1 MLDVVQAG
9 GKAVAQISQRT
20 AYFKISYMKLNCII
34 IDDEPLARKGLRE
47 YIGDVEFLHLT
58 GEFDNPL
65 RATDALMEGKVD
77 LIFLDIQMPK
87 ITGMEFLK
95 TLTNPPLVIFTTAY
109 PEYAVDGFELNAAD
123 YLLKPFSF
131 ERFWKAVVKA
141 RTLHD
146 SGKASSLQPIIV
158 EDDHFFIKTDN
169 KLVKVNY
176 SDILYVEALQ
186 NYIAVH
192 TINKKYIT
200 YLTFKSVEESLPQ
213 HIFLKVHKSYLV
225 SLSKIESIEAN
236 EIIIGIHHIPISR
249 NMKEEVMDRI
259 LKGKYLRR

>member
-1 MLDVVQAG
+1 
-9 GKAVAQISQRT
+9 
-20 AYFKISYMKLNCII
+20 MKFNCII

-65 RATDALMEGKVD
+65 RATDVLMNGRVD

-95 TLTNPPLVIFTTAY
+95 SLANPPLVIFTTAY
-109 PEYAVDGFELNAAD
+109 PQYAVDGFELNAVD

-141 RTLHD
+141 RTLYD
-146 SGKASSLQPIIV
+146 SGKAPSLQPIIV

-213 HIFLKVHKSYLV
+213 NIFLKVHKSYLV

-236 EIIIGIHHIPISR
+236 EIIIASHHIPISR
-249 NMKEEVMDRI
+249 NMKEDVMDKI

>member
-1 MLDVVQAG
+1 
-9 GKAVAQISQRT
+9 
-20 AYFKISYMKLNCII
+20 MKLSCII

-47 YIGDVEFLHLT
+47 YIGDVEFLHLE

-65 RATDALMEGKVD
+65 KANDIIMNGTIDV
-77 LIFLDIQMPK
+77 IFLDIQMPK
-87 ITGMEFLK
+87 MTGLEFMK

-109 PEYAVDGFELNAAD
+109 PQYAVDGFELNAVD

-141 RTLHD
+141 RSFKD
-146 SGKASSLQPIIV
+146 SGKLPQPGPVIA
-158 EDDHFFIKTDN
+158 DDEHFFIKTDN

-192 TINKKYIT
+192 TSSRKFIT
-200 YLTFKSVEESLPQ
+200 YLTFKAVEETLP
-213 HIFLKVHKSYLV
+213 HHMFLKVHKSYLV
-225 SLSKIESIEAN
+225 SLLKIESIEAN
-236 EIIIGIHHIPISR
+236 EIIIGQHHIPISR
-249 NMKEEVMDRI
+249 NMKDEVMDKI
-259 LKGKYLRR
+259 LKGKYLKR